1 MSYRIKRFNEKLI
14 LPEEHP
20 DKNTLFAIKVIDL
33 NNKRGDKEGNQEGK
47 DYFHPQ
53 IYQTDADAY
62 RAAQELSQKY
72 KGYDVEI
79 VHLQK
84 PNTTPVTKEEPE
96 AESTTNQDEPSVETP
111 KSTETESKKKISMDD
126 YIRRKNAAQTK
137 KIRYANPQKDFG
149 VPIDDKMLSV
159 FKNEKEKSEY
169 LLQEIAK
176 ELGVN
181 IDELKDPQEVEKMIK
196 SKKSTRL
203 TKLLAELEKLYP
215 KPLLKGN
222 KPLPTLDN
230 YNWKRPNRILKLNEE
245 IIASLLGISA
255 TICGLAFLYGRY
267 VKKPTNQTG
276 PDVEWFKIGNKS
288 IPHPLK
294 SAEQKKVT
302 YKKPFVTDPN
312 IQIGSRWGTKI

>member
-79 VHLQK
+79 VYLQK

-96 AESTTNQDEPSVETP
+96 AESTTNSNQDKPSLETP
-111 KSTETESKKKISMDD
+111 KSTETEGKKKISMDD

-230 YNWKRPNRILKLNEE
+230 YNWERPNRILKLNEE

-276 PDVEWFKIGNKS
+276 PITGNKR
-288 IPHPLK
+288 K
-294 SAEQKKVT
+294 WFDAELDKTT
-302 YKKPFVTDPN
+302 YKKPIVTDPS